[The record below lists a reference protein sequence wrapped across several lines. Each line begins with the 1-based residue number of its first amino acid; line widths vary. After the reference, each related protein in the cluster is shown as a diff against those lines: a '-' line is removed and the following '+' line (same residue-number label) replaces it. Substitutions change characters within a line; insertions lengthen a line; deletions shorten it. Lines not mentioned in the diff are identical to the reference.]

1 MDGKGQTLV
10 YYFSLPEGWEP
21 GQVQN
26 PAALA
31 LAQRFINDGRESD
44 RWAAGQAS
52 SCQGLLV
59 GFCLPGSGHG
69 HHRAAVP
76 EAADCHRAA
85 VPDPEKLPEG

>member
-44 RWAAGQAS
+44 RWAAGPGLFLSGSVGRVLPAWIRARS
-52 SCQGLLV
+52 PQGCSAR
-59 GFCLPGSGHG
+59 GCGLPQG
-69 HHRAAVP
+69 
-76 EAADCHRAA
+76 
-85 VPDPEKLPEG
+85 